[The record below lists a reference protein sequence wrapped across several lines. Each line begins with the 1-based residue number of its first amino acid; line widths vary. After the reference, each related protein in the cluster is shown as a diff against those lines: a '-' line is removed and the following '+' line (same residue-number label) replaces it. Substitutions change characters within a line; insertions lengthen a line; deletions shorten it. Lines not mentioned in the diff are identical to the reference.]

1 MSALAVYVPRDSVVH
16 RLPAGTK
23 LLLLVPAAIGVLALS
38 QPWQVVVA
46 LAVIA
51 LLYAAARIPWRTT
64 LEQVRPLL
72 WFLLALGLFQLAVAG
87 WQRAVVVV
95 GAMLGLVLLATLVSL
110 TTRTTAMVD
119 VVVRWLRPLR
129 PVGVDPG
136 RDLGLG
142 QVVPPQPEGDVL
154 GNGRHDDLGIGIGEA
169 ESDAAPDRTG
179 VPGRVEAVDPDHP
192 GGRDDEGVEHPGKG
206 RLARPVGADDA
217 DPALGEPQG
226 DLSQHDPLDAGGGV
240 GVPHGVELDQRHAST
255 ASAVPCPPPA
265 AIAARP

>member
-1 MSALAVYVPRDSVVH
+1 VSALAVYVPRDSVVH

-129 PVGVDPG
+129 RVGVDPE
-136 RDLGLG
+136 RVGLL
-142 QVVPPQPEGDVL
+142 VA
-154 GNGRHDDLGIGIGEA
+154 LGIRSVAVIIELAREVRQAQLARGASSSPLAFIVPLVVRTLRHA
-169 ESDAAPDRTG
+169 DRLADALVAR
-179 VPGRVEAVDPDHP
+179 
-192 GGRDDEGVEHPGKG
+192 GVE
-206 RLARPVGADDA
+206 D
-217 DPALGEPQG
+217 
-226 DLSQHDPLDAGGGV
+226 
-240 GVPHGVELDQRHAST
+240 
-255 ASAVPCPPPA
+255 
-265 AIAARP
+265 

>member
-87 WQRAVVVV
+87 WQRAAVVV

-129 PVGVDPG
+129 PVGVDPE
-136 RDLGLG
+136 RVGLL
-142 QVVPPQPEGDVL
+142 VA
-154 GNGRHDDLGIGIGEA
+154 LGIRSVAVIIELAREVRQAQLARGASSSPLAFIVPLVVRTLRHA
-169 ESDAAPDRTG
+169 DRLADALVAR
-179 VPGRVEAVDPDHP
+179 
-192 GGRDDEGVEHPGKG
+192 GVE
-206 RLARPVGADDA
+206 D
-217 DPALGEPQG
+217 
-226 DLSQHDPLDAGGGV
+226 
-240 GVPHGVELDQRHAST
+240 
-255 ASAVPCPPPA
+255 
-265 AIAARP
+265 

>member
-23 LLLLVPAAIGVLALS
+23 LLLLVLAAIGVLALS

-129 PVGVDPG
+129 PVGVDPE
-136 RDLGLG
+136 RVGLL
-142 QVVPPQPEGDVL
+142 VA
-154 GNGRHDDLGIGIGEA
+154 LGIRSVAVIIELAREVRQAQLARGASSSPLAFIVPLVVRTLRHA
-169 ESDAAPDRTG
+169 DRLADALVAR
-179 VPGRVEAVDPDHP
+179 
-192 GGRDDEGVEHPGKG
+192 GVE
-206 RLARPVGADDA
+206 D
-217 DPALGEPQG
+217 
-226 DLSQHDPLDAGGGV
+226 
-240 GVPHGVELDQRHAST
+240 
-255 ASAVPCPPPA
+255 
-265 AIAARP
+265 

>member
-1 MSALAVYVPRDSVVH
+1 MSAFAVYVPRDSVVH

-129 PVGVDPG
+129 PVGVDPE
-136 RDLGLG
+136 RVGLL
-142 QVVPPQPEGDVL
+142 VA
-154 GNGRHDDLGIGIGEA
+154 LGIRSVAVIIELAREVRQAQLARGASSSPLAFIVPLVVRTLRHA
-169 ESDAAPDRTG
+169 DRLADALVAR
-179 VPGRVEAVDPDHP
+179 
-192 GGRDDEGVEHPGKG
+192 GVE
-206 RLARPVGADDA
+206 D
-217 DPALGEPQG
+217 
-226 DLSQHDPLDAGGGV
+226 
-240 GVPHGVELDQRHAST
+240 
-255 ASAVPCPPPA
+255 
-265 AIAARP
+265 

>member
-23 LLLLVPAAIGVLALS
+23 LLLLVLAALGVLALS

-129 PVGVDPG
+129 RLGVDPE
-136 RDLGLG
+136 RVGLL
-142 QVVPPQPEGDVL
+142 VA
-154 GNGRHDDLGIGIGEA
+154 LGIRSVAVIIELAREVRQAQLARGASSSPLAFIVPLVVRTLRHA
-169 ESDAAPDRTG
+169 DRLADALVAR
-179 VPGRVEAVDPDHP
+179 
-192 GGRDDEGVEHPGKG
+192 GVE
-206 RLARPVGADDA
+206 D
-217 DPALGEPQG
+217 
-226 DLSQHDPLDAGGGV
+226 
-240 GVPHGVELDQRHAST
+240 
-255 ASAVPCPPPA
+255 
-265 AIAARP
+265 

>member
-23 LLLLVPAAIGVLALS
+23 LLLLVLAAIGVLALS
-38 QPWQVVVA
+38 QPWQVAVA

-129 PVGVDPG
+129 RVGVDPE
-136 RDLGLG
+136 RVGLL
-142 QVVPPQPEGDVL
+142 VA
-154 GNGRHDDLGIGIGEA
+154 LGIRSVAVIIELAREVRQAQLARGASSSPLAFIVPLVVRTLRHA
-169 ESDAAPDRTG
+169 DRLADALVAR
-179 VPGRVEAVDPDHP
+179 
-192 GGRDDEGVEHPGKG
+192 GVE
-206 RLARPVGADDA
+206 D
-217 DPALGEPQG
+217 
-226 DLSQHDPLDAGGGV
+226 
-240 GVPHGVELDQRHAST
+240 
-255 ASAVPCPPPA
+255 
-265 AIAARP
+265 

>member
-23 LLLLVPAAIGVLALS
+23 LLLLILAAIGVLALS

-129 PVGVDPG
+129 RVGVDPE
-136 RDLGLG
+136 RVGLL
-142 QVVPPQPEGDVL
+142 VA
-154 GNGRHDDLGIGIGEA
+154 LGIRSVAVIIELAREVRQAQLARGASSSPLAFIVPLVVRTLRHA
-169 ESDAAPDRTG
+169 DRLADALVAR
-179 VPGRVEAVDPDHP
+179 
-192 GGRDDEGVEHPGKG
+192 GVE
-206 RLARPVGADDA
+206 D
-217 DPALGEPQG
+217 
-226 DLSQHDPLDAGGGV
+226 
-240 GVPHGVELDQRHAST
+240 
-255 ASAVPCPPPA
+255 
-265 AIAARP
+265 

>member
-23 LLLLVPAAIGVLALS
+23 LLLLVLAAIGVLALS

-129 PVGVDPG
+129 RVGVDPE
-136 RDLGLG
+136 RVGLL
-142 QVVPPQPEGDVL
+142 VA
-154 GNGRHDDLGIGIGEA
+154 LGIRSVAVIIELAREVRQAQLARGASSSPLAFIVPLVVRTLRHA
-169 ESDAAPDRTG
+169 DRLADALVAR
-179 VPGRVEAVDPDHP
+179 
-192 GGRDDEGVEHPGKG
+192 GVE
-206 RLARPVGADDA
+206 D
-217 DPALGEPQG
+217 
-226 DLSQHDPLDAGGGV
+226 
-240 GVPHGVELDQRHAST
+240 
-255 ASAVPCPPPA
+255 
-265 AIAARP
+265 

>member
-23 LLLLVPAAIGVLALS
+23 LLLLVLAAIGVLALS

-72 WFLLALGLFQLAVAG
+72 WFLLALGLFQLAIAG

-129 PVGVDPG
+129 RVGVDPE
-136 RDLGLG
+136 RVGLL
-142 QVVPPQPEGDVL
+142 VA
-154 GNGRHDDLGIGIGEA
+154 LGIRSVAVIIELAREVRQAQLARGASSSPLAFIVPLVVRTLRHA
-169 ESDAAPDRTG
+169 DRLADALVAR
-179 VPGRVEAVDPDHP
+179 
-192 GGRDDEGVEHPGKG
+192 GVE
-206 RLARPVGADDA
+206 D
-217 DPALGEPQG
+217 
-226 DLSQHDPLDAGGGV
+226 
-240 GVPHGVELDQRHAST
+240 
-255 ASAVPCPPPA
+255 
-265 AIAARP
+265 